1 MRKFIYATLAVLI
14 TSAIFIACS
23 KQENEDLNSVSLLKV
38 EGIVAF
44 NIKTKKSYVQETNDI
59 VSAEKAK
66 KSFNEEYDI
75 HSIKSS
81 FKCDEQ
87 MPSFATE
94 KELKSY
100 LLKNR
105 TKTNGVFEFYI
116 DNELVYS
123 VQIIKGEKFNEK
135 ITGTTKTR
143 NLAAKEYPCSYAGV
157 RACAVEGIHN
167 QNWFQMTQ
175 CVLEGFACVA
185 EWYLNCTID
194 NC

>member
-1 MRKFIYATLAVLI
+1 MKKIIYATLVLLI
-14 TSAIFIACS
+14 TSTIFIACS
-23 KQENEDLNSVSLLKV
+23 KQENEDLNSTSTIIV

-44 NIKTKKSYVQETNDI
+44 NTTTKKSSVKETNDL
-59 VSAEKAK
+59 VGAEKAK
-66 KSFNEEYDI
+66 ESFNKDFDI

-81 FKCDEQ
+81 FKCDEK
-87 MPSFATE
+87 MPSFANE

-116 DNELVYS
+116 DNELEYS

-135 ITGTTKTR
+135 ITETKKTI
-143 NLAAKEYPCSYAGV
+143 NLTAKKYPCSYTGV
-157 RACAVEGIHN
+157 RACAFEGIHN
-167 QNWFQMTQ
+167 QNWFQVTQ
-175 CVLEGFACVA
+175 CVLEEFACVA

>member
-1 MRKFIYATLAVLI
+1 MRKIIYATLVLLI
-14 TSAIFIACS
+14 TSTIFFACS
-23 KQENEDLNSVSLLKV
+23 KQENEDLNNTSSLKV

-44 NIKTKKSYVQETNDI
+44 NTKTKKSYVKETNDL
-59 VSAEKAK
+59 VGTEKAK
-66 KSFNEEYDI
+66 ESFNKDYDI

-81 FKCDEQ
+81 FKCDEK
-87 MPSFATE
+87 MPSFASE

-100 LLKNR
+100 LLNNR
-105 TKTNGVFEFYI
+105 TKTNGVFEFYV

-135 ITGTTKTR
+135 ITGTTTTR
-143 NLAAKEYPCSYAGV
+143 NLKTKEYPCTYAGV

-167 QNWFQMTQ
+167 QNWYQMAL
-175 CVLEGFACVA
+175 CIAEGFGCVA
-185 EWYLNCTID
+185 DWYINCTID

>member
-1 MRKFIYATLAVLI
+1 MRKMIFAFGALLI

-23 KQENEDLNSVSLLKV
+23 KQENEDLNNKSSLKV

-44 NIKTKKSYVQETNDI
+44 NTKTKKSYVKETNDI
-59 VSAEKAK
+59 VGEEKAK
-66 KSFNEEYDI
+66 KSFNKDYDI

-100 LLKNR
+100 LLENR
-105 TKTNGVFEFYI
+105 TKTNGLFEFYV
-116 DNELVYS
+116 DDELVYS

-135 ITGTTKTR
+135 IIATTKTR
-143 NLAAKEYPCSYAGV
+143 NLTAKYPCSYAGV

-167 QNWFQMTQ
+167 QNWYQMTK
-175 CVLEGFACVA
+175 CVLMGFECVA